1 MTILTCKTMRATVVT
16 SATLFI
22 LGVLLQLPTMVP
34 GLLHELLPVILSY
47 LGLLAMLISFVLIVM
62 IAILMLFP
70 GISVGLKPCQH

>member
-1 MTILTCKTMRATVVT
+1 
-16 SATLFI
+16 
-22 LGVLLQLPTMVP
+22 MVP

>member
-1 MTILTCKTMRATVVT
+1 MRAAVIT

-22 LGVLLQLPTMVP
+22 LGILFQLSTMAS
-34 GLLHELLPVILSY
+34 GLLPELLPVILSY

-62 IAILMLFP
+62 VAVLVLFP